1 MNYGRFFEFDFE
13 SSRLQEGIA
22 VFNYRWLR
30 DVAGPDRTDTPHH
43 PVYLTFTSEAVVFNL
58 HYLDVDLDNKRHNK
72 DIHYH
77 NPIIEL
83 TLSPNLEITDGLTES
98 LNETYYS
105 EFPIKANDPLRKIIR
120 ESYERERENDSL
132 TFQDNYTSLEVFQGE
147 TEADYLE
154 TDNVEKKTATHFLR
168 KLILDFLY
176 DFEFTSVFKN
186 LAYYNEVSVKLKEN
200 FLFNALMNKTRYYYY
215 RTRLIGSELF
225 SVLDDDQK
233 HPDNER
239 LDKNLRFLFQRYEKA
254 EHEWVESIINRK
266 SMEAFH
272 ESPWFEECHEE
283 LEQVFAVQ
291 RLQHLQK
298 QNGNKIRSFQKK
310 ETKEIEP
317 VREIENV
324 APAPQ
329 KKRNPRM
336 RFLGKAGITP
346 TNTFHLTV
354 SNLLNLIHKKP
365 SEETK
370 QLEKEEHNAFK
381 KAVVSHYDSARKA
394 AKWDVEHFQF
404 TSLFRIWCGDRKTL
418 LLTFLSLAG
427 LIILLTGLFFALHRK
442 NGILYQNGLDIGWQ
456 VIIIAGTGL
465 VLLCVLG
472 VILRQF
478 RRSTWGIG
486 FPLMVMPRLLAA
498 MVASWFTLCLSED
511 LFLKLSSIPFSISAV
526 TILALITGFFI
537 AYESYALNPYDN
549 IKHYFLS
556 VIWVFAIAYGY
567 AIVTGLLVYDFFGER
582 FIQVYQDELK
592 IQGNDIIRQ
601 SLEDLDIDLYCHGK
615 KLKAWSPN
623 KHVFITQ
630 FSFFATFIGI
640 FLQLMFQ
647 GKHIIKSE

>member
-1 MNYGRFFEFDFE
+1 M
-13 SSRLQEGIA
+13 
-22 VFNYRWLR
+22 
-30 DVAGPDRTDTPHH
+30 
-43 PVYLTFTSEAVVFNL
+43 
-58 HYLDVDLDNKRHNK
+58 
-72 DIHYH
+72 
-77 NPIIEL
+77 
-83 TLSPNLEITDGLTES
+83 
-98 LNETYYS
+98 
-105 EFPIKANDPLRKIIR
+105 
-120 ESYERERENDSL
+120 
-132 TFQDNYTSLEVFQGE
+132 
-147 TEADYLE
+147 
-154 TDNVEKKTATHFLR
+154 
-168 KLILDFLY
+168 
-176 DFEFTSVFKN
+176 
-186 LAYYNEVSVKLKEN
+186 
-200 FLFNALMNKTRYYYY
+200 
-215 RTRLIGSELF
+215 
-225 SVLDDDQK
+225 
-233 HPDNER
+233 
-239 LDKNLRFLFQRYEKA
+239 
-254 EHEWVESIINRK
+254 
-266 SMEAFH
+266 
-272 ESPWFEECHEE
+272 
-283 LEQVFAVQ
+283 
-291 RLQHLQK
+291 
-298 QNGNKIRSFQKK
+298 
-310 ETKEIEP
+310 
-317 VREIENV
+317 
-324 APAPQ
+324 
-329 KKRNPRM
+329 
-336 RFLGKAGITP
+336 
-346 TNTFHLTV
+346 
-354 SNLLNLIHKKP
+354 
-365 SEETK
+365 
-370 QLEKEEHNAFK
+370 
-381 KAVVSHYDSARKA
+381 
-394 AKWDVEHFQF
+394 
-404 TSLFRIWCGDRKTL
+404 
-418 LLTFLSLAG
+418 
-427 LIILLTGLFFALHRK
+427 ILLTGLFFALHRK